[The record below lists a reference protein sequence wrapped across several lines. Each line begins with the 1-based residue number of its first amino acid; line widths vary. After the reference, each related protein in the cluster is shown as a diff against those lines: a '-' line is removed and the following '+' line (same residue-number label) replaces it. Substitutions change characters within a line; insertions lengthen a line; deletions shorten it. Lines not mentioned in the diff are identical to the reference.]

1 MIKVNLWSRF
11 NDEKDGDII
20 AIIRI
25 ACFMYNDRSIDDV
38 SPFNGYYS

>member
-38 SPFNGYYS
+38 SLF